1 MAFFFL
7 IIDQI
12 AYDNSTQTKENIFQ
26 LKENE
31 NDIREIKKF
40 VGFMDQK
47 IMKGFEELV
56 VFELASYSYHVLEKW
71 G

>member
-1 MAFFFL
+1 MIKVTFELFYM
-7 IIDQI
+7 IDQI

-40 VGFMDQK
+40 VGLMDQK
-47 IMKGFEELV
+47 IVKGFEELV
-56 VFELASYSYHVLEKW
+56 LVQ
-71 G
+71 